1 MSWLPAIA
9 LAGALFLIAAF
20 VLRLPRSG
28 WAAFGAA
35 LLFGLAGYAFQASP
49 DMPSAPKA
57 AVVEASETSSAMIEA
72 RRAMFD
78 STMQA
83 SDFVVVAD
91 GFARRGQYADAAQ
104 LLRGVVHEDPR
115 NAEAWIALGNALVEH
130 ADGNPTPAAVYA
142 FTRAE
147 QAAPGHPA
155 PPYFLGLALLRSGR
169 AQDARAL
176 WAQAIADAPEGA
188 EWVAPM
194 RERLERLDVLIAAMT
209 AAAAAR

>member
-20 VLRLPRSG
+20 ALRLPRGG

-35 LLFGLAGYAFQASP
+35 LLFGLAGYAFQANP
-49 DMPSAPKA
+49 DVPAAPKA
-57 AVVEASETSSAMIEA
+57 AVPEVNETSAAMIEA

-83 SDFVVVAD
+83 SDFVLVSD

-104 LLRGVVHEDPR
+104 MLRSVVRENPGH
-115 NAEAWIALGNALVEH
+115 AEAWVALGNALVEH
-130 ADGNPTPAAVYA
+130 ADGNLTRAAVYA
-142 FTRAE
+142 YARAE

-155 PPYFLGLALLRSGR
+155 APYFHGLALLRAGR
-169 AQDARAL
+169 PREASAL
-176 WAQAIADAPEGA
+176 WAQAIAEAPAGA
-188 EWVAPM
+188 EWVEPM
-194 RERLERLDVLIAAMT
+194 EQRLEKLEALIAA
-209 AAAAAR
+209 AEER

>member
-20 VLRLPRSG
+20 ALRLPRAG

-49 DMPSAPKA
+49 DMPAAPTA
-57 AVVEASETSSAMIEA
+57 AVPEPDETSAAMIEA

-83 SDFVVVAD
+83 SDFVLVSD

-104 LLRGVVHEDPR
+104 MLRGVVRENPGH
-115 NAEAWIALGNALVEH
+115 AEAWVALGNALIEH
-130 ADGNPTPAAVYA
+130 ADGNLTPAAVYA
-142 FTRAE
+142 YARAE

-155 PPYFLGLALLRSGR
+155 APYFHGLALLRMGR
-169 AQDARAL
+169 PHDTRDL
-176 WAQAIADAPEGA
+176 WAQTIADAPEGA

-194 RERLERLDVLIAAMT
+194 QERLERLDALIAAVE
-209 AAAAAR
+209 AQ

>member
-20 VLRLPRSG
+20 ALRLPRAG

-35 LLFGLAGYAFQASP
+35 LLFGLAGYAFQANP
-49 DMPSAPKA
+49 GMPAAPKA
-57 AVVEASETSSAMIEA
+57 AVREANETSAAMIDA

-78 STMQA
+78 ATMQA
-83 SDFVVVAD
+83 SDFVLVSD

-104 LLRGVVHEDPR
+104 MLRGVVRDNPGH
-115 NAEAWIALGNALVEH
+115 AEAWVALGNALVEH
-130 ADGNPTPAAVYA
+130 ADGNLTSAAIYA
-142 FTRAE
+142 YARAE

-155 PPYFLGLALLRSGR
+155 APYFHGLALLRAGR
-169 AQDARAL
+169 PHDTRAL
-176 WAQAIADAPEGA
+176 WAQTIADAPEGA

-194 RERLERLDVLIAAMT
+194 RERLERLDALIAAVES
-209 AAAAAR
+209 R

>member
-20 VLRLPRSG
+20 ALRLPRAG

-49 DMPSAPKA
+49 DLPAAPKA
-57 AVVEASETSSAMIEA
+57 AVPEANETSAAMIEA

-83 SDFVVVAD
+83 SDFVLVSD

-104 LLRGVVHEDPR
+104 MLRSVVRENPGH
-115 NAEAWIALGNALVEH
+115 AEAWVALGNALVEH
-130 ADGNPTPAAVYA
+130 ADGNLTRAAVYA
-142 FTRAE
+142 YARAE

-155 PPYFLGLALLRSGR
+155 APYFHGLALLRAGR
-169 AQDARAL
+169 PHETSAL
-176 WAQAIADAPEGA
+176 WAQAIAKAPAGA
-188 EWVAPM
+188 EWVEPM
-194 RERLERLDVLIAAMT
+194 EQRLEKLEALIAA
-209 AAAAAR
+209 AEER